1 MLVPLSW
8 IRDFTPVDAPVPDL
22 VSALNQLGLEVEGV
36 EQPGADITGVR
47 VARVLGVEKH
57 PDADKLQLVDI
68 DTGSGETRVVCGAPN
83 VVPGMVVPY
92 AGSGATL
99 PGPDGGRFV
108 LERRKIR
115 GVVSDGMLCSA
126 KELGLGDDHSGI
138 LGLDDSTE
146 LGVDVRGVLGLDDVI
161 FDLAITPNRPD
172 AMCVTGVARE
182 LAAHF
187 SLPFD
192 LPEPNAVTD
201 ASISSNISVVIE
213 DDVRCP
219 RYLGRVARVTLGPS
233 PAWMAQRLVK
243 AGMRPIS
250 NVVDVTNY
258 VLLERNQP
266 LHAFDLAKLGGRGV
280 VVRTATAGE
289 KITTLDDVERE
300 LTTDDL
306 LICDAERVPQ
316 AVAGIMGGA
325 TAEVSDTTTEI
336 LLESAYFER
345 MGIALT
351 SKRLKLRSESSA
363 RFERGID
370 PDAIAR
376 NAERAMELLVEVA
389 GAQVAPDAVDVYPRP
404 VARERI
410 TLRASRVNAVLGTS
424 LDAEDVW
431 DALAPLGIELD
442 TPAEDEGEH
451 GGDGDTVVAIVPTF
465 RPDLDREIDLVEEV
479 ARRIGFDRIGRT
491 LPDTRGQVGALT
503 PRQRERRLAADALV
517 GVGLSEAITLS
528 LVSPADLVRAGA
540 PLDRMVRAT
549 NPLRA
554 EESVLR
560 TAVLPGLL
568 RALAGNHSQGLNDVA
583 LFEMGRVFLS
593 PAADRAAAAGP
604 LPDEPE
610 HIALAWAG
618 HVRRRPLEDDR
629 PVDVYDA
636 VDAVR
641 AVLDALGVADV
652 VLDPVTNTGF
662 RPGRAARVL
671 VSGVEAGTVGE
682 VAPAV
687 LDALNLEAPVVAA
700 ELVLDVLLDA
710 PRRDR
715 TFRAPSRFPA
725 SLLDLAFVADESVAA
740 ANIEATL
747 RAELGDV
754 LEAVRCFDVFRSD
767 ALGNG
772 KRSLAFTLRLRAPDR
787 TLTDTEAGE
796 LRTRAV
802 RAVERAHGAE
812 LRG

>member
-201 ASISSNISVVIE
+201 ASISNNISVVIE

-233 PAWMAQRLVK
+233 PAWMTQRLVK

>member
-36 EQPGADITGVR
+36 EQPGAEITGVK
-47 VARVLGVEKH
+47 VARVVGVEKH

-99 PGPDGGRFV
+99 PGGFV

-138 LGLDDSTE
+138 LGLDQSTT
-146 LGVDVRGVLGLDDVI
+146 LGADVRGVLGLDDVI

-192 LPEPNAVTD
+192 LPEPNAPVASDVT
-201 ASISSNISVVIE
+201 SQISVVID

-266 LHAFDLAKLGGRGV
+266 LHAFDLAKLGGRGI

-289 KITTLDDVERE
+289 TITTLDDVERE
-300 LTTDDL
+300 LTPDDL
-306 LICDAERVPQ
+306 LICDAARVPQ
-316 AVAGIMGGA
+316 AVAGIMGGS
-325 TAEVSDTTTEI
+325 TSEVSDATTEI

-389 GAQVAPDAVDVYPRP
+389 DAKVAPDAVDVYPRP
-404 VARERI
+404 VERERI
-410 TLRASRVNAVLGTS
+410 ILRASRVNAVLGTT

-442 TPAEDEGEH
+442 SPAED
-451 GGDGDTVVAIVPTF
+451 GDGDTVVAIVPTF

-503 PRQRERRLAADALV
+503 PRQRERRLVADALV

-528 LVSPADLVRAGA
+528 LVAPADLERAGA
-540 PLDRMVRAT
+540 PLDRLVRAT

-568 RALAGNHSQGLNDVA
+568 RALAGNRNQGLADAA

-593 PAADRAAAAGP
+593 PAGNRAVDAGP

-610 HIALAWAG
+610 HVAIAWSG
-618 HVRRRPLEDDR
+618 GVRRRPVENDR

-652 VLDPVTNTGF
+652 VLEPVTNTGF

-682 VAPAV
+682 IAPAV

-700 ELVLDVLLDA
+700 ELELDVLLDA
-710 PRRDR
+710 PRRNR

-725 SLLDLAFVADESVAA
+725 SLLDLAFVVDESVAA
-740 ANIEATL
+740 ASIEATL

-754 LEAVRCFDVFRSD
+754 LEAVRCFDVFRADS
-767 ALGNG
+767 LGAG
-772 KRSLAFTLRLRAPDR
+772 RRSLAFTLRLRAPDR

-796 LRTRAV
+796 LRARAV
-802 RAVERAHGAE
+802 AAVEQAHGAE

>member
-36 EQPGADITGVR
+36 EQPGAEITGVK
-47 VARVLGVEKH
+47 VARVVGVEKH

-99 PGPDGGRFV
+99 PGGFV

-138 LGLDDSTE
+138 LGLDQSTA
-146 LGVDVRGVLGLDDVI
+146 LGADVRGVLGLDDVI

-192 LPEPNAVTD
+192 LPEPNAPVASDVT
-201 ASISSNISVVIE
+201 SQISVVID

-266 LHAFDLAKLGGRGV
+266 LHAFDLAKLGGRGI

-289 KITTLDDVERE
+289 TITTLDDVERE
-300 LTTDDL
+300 LTPDDL
-306 LICDAERVPQ
+306 LICDAARVPQ
-316 AVAGIMGGA
+316 AVAGIMGGS
-325 TAEVSDTTTEI
+325 TSEVSDATTEI

-389 GAQVAPDAVDVYPRP
+389 DAKVAPDAVDVYPRP
-404 VARERI
+404 VERERI
-410 TLRASRVNAVLGTS
+410 ILRASRVNAVLGTT

-442 TPAEDEGEH
+442 SPAED
-451 GGDGDTVVAIVPTF
+451 GDGDTVVAIVPTF

-503 PRQRERRLAADALV
+503 PRQRERRLVADALV

-528 LVSPADLVRAGA
+528 LVAPADLERAGA
-540 PLDRMVRAT
+540 PLDRLVRAT

-568 RALAGNHSQGLNDVA
+568 RALAGNRNQGLADAA

-593 PAADRAAAAGP
+593 PAGDRAVDAGP

-610 HIALAWAG
+610 HVAIAWSG
-618 HVRRRPLEDDR
+618 GVRRRPVEDDR

-652 VLDPVTNTGF
+652 VLEPVTNTGF

-682 VAPAV
+682 IAPAV

-700 ELVLDVLLDA
+700 ELELDVLLDA
-710 PRRDR
+710 PRRNR

-725 SLLDLAFVADESVAA
+725 SLLDLAFVVDESVAA
-740 ANIEATL
+740 ASIEATL

-754 LEAVRCFDVFRSD
+754 LEAVRCFDVFRADS
-767 ALGNG
+767 LGAG
-772 KRSLAFTLRLRAPDR
+772 RRSLAFTLRLRAPDR

-796 LRTRAV
+796 LRARAV
-802 RAVERAHGAE
+802 AAVEQAHGAE

>member
-36 EQPGADITGVR
+36 EQPGAEITGVR

-99 PGPDGGRFV
+99 LGPDGGRFV

-138 LGLDDSTE
+138 LGLDDRTE

-528 LVSPADLVRAGA
+528 LVSPADLERAGA

>member
-1 MLVPLSW
+1 
-8 IRDFTPVDAPVPDL
+8 
-22 VSALNQLGLEVEGV
+22 
-36 EQPGADITGVR
+36 
-47 VARVLGVEKH
+47 
-57 PDADKLQLVDI
+57 
-68 DTGSGETRVVCGAPN
+68 
-83 VVPGMVVPY
+83 
-92 AGSGATL
+92 
-99 PGPDGGRFV
+99 
-108 LERRKIR
+108 
-115 GVVSDGMLCSA
+115 
-126 KELGLGDDHSGI
+126 
-138 LGLDDSTE
+138 
-146 LGVDVRGVLGLDDVI
+146 
-161 FDLAITPNRPD
+161 
-172 AMCVTGVARE
+172 
-182 LAAHF
+182 
-187 SLPFD
+187 
-192 LPEPNAVTD
+192 
-201 ASISSNISVVIE
+201 
-213 DDVRCP
+213 
-219 RYLGRVARVTLGPS
+219 
-233 PAWMAQRLVK
+233 
-243 AGMRPIS
+243 
-250 NVVDVTNY
+250 
-258 VLLERNQP
+258 
-266 LHAFDLAKLGGRGV
+266 
-280 VVRTATAGE
+280 
-289 KITTLDDVERE
+289 
-300 LTTDDL
+300 
-306 LICDAERVPQ
+306 
-316 AVAGIMGGA
+316 
-325 TAEVSDTTTEI
+325 
-336 LLESAYFER
+336 
-345 MGIALT
+345 
-351 SKRLKLRSESSA
+351 
-363 RFERGID
+363 
-370 PDAIAR
+370 
-376 NAERAMELLVEVA
+376 MELLVEVA

-528 LVSPADLVRAGA
+528 LVSPADLERAGA